1 MKTNTTRTKN
11 KKRHDADAAERRQ
24 EIDDFLREQYAATAK
39 AREIIE
45 EYLDGKE
52 NDGERSH

>member
-1 MKTNTTRTKN
+1 MKKTDFRTKR
-11 KKRHDADAAERRQ
+11 KAQQEATAQEHRT
-24 EIDDFLREQYAATAK
+24 EIDDFLKEQYAATAK

-52 NDGERSH
+52 NDGERH